1 MIPHFIV
8 LEGPDGAGTTL
19 HAKLLAEKLM
29 SEGHEVVLTAE
40 PTDGP
45 IGSSVRARLKGSE
58 TIDPLE
64 LQKLFSEDRAW
75 HIEHV
80 IQPALDAGKIV
91 ISDRYIAST
100 LIYGEALEVP
110 LQTLQEMNNNFIQ
123 PDLEFVLLPPY
134 EVCRERVMRRE
145 SMDQLEGDEL
155 QRKVYDGYE
164 KYIQDNLHV
173 KKIDTS
179 REKKSS
185 ATEIISCIYSNSSV

>member
-80 IQPALDAGKIV
+80 IQPALDARKIV

-100 LIYGEALEVP
+100 LIYGEALGVP
-110 LQTLQEMNNNFIQ
+110 LQKLKEMNNNFIQ

-145 SMDQLEGDEL
+145 SMDQLEGDEI
-155 QRKVYDGYE
+155 QRNVYEGYKRYGKE
-164 KYIQDNLHV
+164 NIHTHLIDSSGTKAATAEEIHV
-173 KKIDTS
+173 AVQAE
-179 REKKSS
+179 RE
-185 ATEIISCIYSNSSV
+185 